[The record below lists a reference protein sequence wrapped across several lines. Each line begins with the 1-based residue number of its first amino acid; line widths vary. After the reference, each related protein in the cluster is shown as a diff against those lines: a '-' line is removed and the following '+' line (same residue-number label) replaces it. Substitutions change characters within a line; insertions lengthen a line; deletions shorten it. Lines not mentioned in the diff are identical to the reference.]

1 MPRISVIVPVYRVE
15 GYLKRCVDSILAQSF
30 RDFDL
35 ILVDDGS
42 PDRCGEI
49 CEDYVGVDTRVK
61 VIHQENGGL
70 SAARNAGIDWAMAN
84 SDSQWLAFVDSDDWV
99 HEAFLERLYQ
109 AAEKLGCRIS
119 ACGFYRTEG
128 EPIPEE
134 LKQAAFR
141 VSADAYYCSETIHG
155 GQMAVAWNKLYHK
168 SLFSVLRYPV
178 GKLHEDEF
186 TTYQAIYE
194 AGQVAVV
201 EQMLYAYYQNPNGI
215 IRSAWNPRRMHLL
228 EAVEQQMEFAKKQ
241 NRERLYRKAVELY
254 IFAIH
259 EQIQKAEDTYPQYR
273 KVLRKKCRK
282 ALKLGRECGVFPLGW
297 DTLWAYEEGYPC
309 KGLWWLV
316 SRIGASRKRKITDE

>member
-1 MPRISVIVPVYRVE
+1 MPSISVIVPVYRVE
-15 GYLKRCVDSILAQSF
+15 VYLRRCVDSILAQRF

-42 PDRCGEI
+42 PDRSGAI
-49 CEDYVGVDTRVK
+49 CEEYAKIDARVR

-99 HEAFLERLYQ
+99 HEEFLERLHQ
-109 AAEKLGCRIS
+109 AAVELNCKVS

-128 EPIPEE
+128 EPIPEVPE
-134 LKQAAFR
+134 REPFR
-141 VSADAYYCSETIHG
+141 VSADDYYCSEQIHG

-168 SLFSVLRYPV
+168 ELFSALRYPV

-186 TTYQAIYE
+186 TTYRAIYE
-194 AGQVAVV
+194 AGEVAVV

-215 IRSAWNPRRMHLL
+215 IRSAWNPKRMHLL
-228 EAVEQQMEFAKKQ
+228 EAVEQQMAFARTQ
-241 NRERLYRKAVELY
+241 NMERLYRKAVELY

-259 EQIQKAEDTYPQYR
+259 EQIQKAESSYPQYR
-273 KVLRKKCRK
+273 KVLRKKYRK
-282 ALKLGRECGVFPLGW
+282 ALKLGRECGVFSLGW
-297 DTLWAYEEGYPC
+297 NTIWAYEEGYPC

-316 SRIGASRKRKITDE
+316 SRIGASRKKEDNG